1 MTGKRPDEEGSGD
14 GLVVSSRVTIPFAE
28 IELIPMRS
36 SGPGGQNVNKV
47 ETAMHLRFAIRASS
61 LPEFYKQRL
70 LALRDRRLTRDG
82 VIVIKAQSL
91 RSQEGNR
98 VDALDRLAELI
109 RGVAVIQKKRIPT
122 RPTRAAK
129 RRRLDAKGRRKKTK
143 TLRGRVDP
151 D

>member
-1 MTGKRPDEEGSGD
+1 MTGKRPDEEGSRD
-14 GLVVSSRVTIPFAE
+14 GLVISSRVSIPFAE